1 MKLKLLSNK
10 EGYTEIIKFKSQ
22 DGYKSFT
29 QTSLYKFATVVVE
42 AKNKTEL
49 LKSIEKLKS
58 KSIIFPKAWCINII
72 LLNFIGLEDSNPFG
86 ITYSDLNNV
95 EDDNEAQQLAESGEM
110 IEECFLEMQL
120 PINVEQYKC

>member
-10 EGYTEIIKFKSQ
+10 DGYTEIIKFKSQ

-29 QTSLYKFATVVVE
+29 QTSLYKFATVIVD
-42 AKNKTEL
+42 AKNKAEL

-58 KSIIFPKAWCINII
+58 KSTIFSKAWCINIM

-95 EDDNEAQQLAESGEM
+95 EDDNEAQQLSESGEM

-120 PINVEQYKC
+120 PINVE

>member
-120 PINVEQYKC
+120 PINVE

>member
-72 LLNFIGLEDSNPFG
+72 LLNFIGLKDSNPFG

-120 PINVEQYKC
+120 PINVE

>member
-58 KSIIFPKAWCINII
+58 KSIIFPKAWCINIM
-72 LLNFIGLEDSNPFG
+72 LLNFIALEDSNPFG

-120 PINVEQYKC
+120 PINVE

>member
-1 MKLKLLSNK
+1 M
-10 EGYTEIIKFKSQ
+10 
-22 DGYKSFT
+22 
-29 QTSLYKFATVVVE
+29 
-42 AKNKTEL
+42 
-49 LKSIEKLKS
+49 
-58 KSIIFPKAWCINII
+58 

-120 PINVEQYKC
+120 PINVE

>member
-10 EGYTEIIKFKSQ
+10 DGYTEIIKFKSQ

-29 QTSLYKFATVVVE
+29 QTSLYKFATVIVE
-42 AKNKTEL
+42 AKNKAEL

-58 KSIIFPKAWCINII
+58 KSTIFSKAWCINIM

-95 EDDNEAQQLAESGEM
+95 EDDKEAQQLSESGEM

-120 PINVEQYKC
+120 PINVE

>member
-1 MKLKLLSNK
+1 MKFKLLSNK

-29 QTSLYKFATVVVE
+29 QTSLYKFATVIVE
-42 AKNKTEL
+42 AKNKSEL

-58 KSIIFPKAWCINII
+58 KSTILPKAWCINIM

-86 ITYSDLNNV
+86 IIYSDFDNV
-95 EDDNEAQQLAESGEM
+95 DGDNEAQQLAESGEM
-110 IEECFLEMQL
+110 LEECFLEMQL
-120 PINVEQYKC
+120 PITVK

>member
-58 KSIIFPKAWCINII
+58 KSIVFPKAWCINIM

-95 EDDNEAQQLAESGEM
+95 EDDNEAQQLSESGEM

-120 PINVEQYKC
+120 PINVE

>member
-29 QTSLYKFATVVVE
+29 QTSLYKFATAVVE

-95 EDDNEAQQLAESGEM
+95 EDDNEAQQLSESGEM

-120 PINVEQYKC
+120 PINVE

>member
-29 QTSLYKFATVVVE
+29 QTSLYKLATVVVE
-42 AKNKTEL
+42 AKNKTDL
-49 LKSIEKLKS
+49 LKSIDKLKS
-58 KSIIFPKAWCINII
+58 KSIVFPKAWCINIM

-120 PINVEQYKC
+120 PINVE

>member
-29 QTSLYKFATVVVE
+29 QISLYKFATVVVE

-58 KSIIFPKAWCINII
+58 KSIVFPKAWCINIM

-120 PINVEQYKC
+120 PINVE

>member
-58 KSIIFPKAWCINII
+58 KSIIFPRAWCINII

-86 ITYSDLNNV
+86 TTYSDLNNV

-120 PINVEQYKC
+120 PINVE

>member
-95 EDDNEAQQLAESGEM
+95 EDDKEAQQLSESGEM

-120 PINVEQYKC
+120 PINVE

>member
-1 MKLKLLSNK
+1 MKFKLLSNK

-42 AKNKTEL
+42 AKNKVEL

-58 KSIIFPKAWCINII
+58 KSTIFPKAWCINIM
-72 LLNFIGLEDSNPFG
+72 LLNFIGLEESNPFG
-86 ITYSDLNNV
+86 ITYSDFNNV
-95 EDDNEAQQLAESGEM
+95 EDDNEAQQLLESAELL
-110 IEECFLEMQL
+110 EECFLEMQL
-120 PINVEQYKC
+120 PITVK

>member
-1 MKLKLLSNK
+1 MKFKLLSNK

-58 KSIIFPKAWCINII
+58 KSIIFPKAWCINIM
-72 LLNFIGLEDSNPFG
+72 LLNFIGLEESNPFG
-86 ITYSDLNNV
+86 ITYSDFNNV

-120 PINVEQYKC
+120 PINVE

>member
-29 QTSLYKFATVVVE
+29 QISLYKFATVVVE

-58 KSIIFPKAWCINII
+58 KSIVFPKDWCINIM

-120 PINVEQYKC
+120 PINVE

>member
-58 KSIIFPKAWCINII
+58 KSIVFPKAWCINIM

-120 PINVEQYKC
+120 PINVE

>member
-1 MKLKLLSNK
+1 
-10 EGYTEIIKFKSQ
+10 
-22 DGYKSFT
+22 
-29 QTSLYKFATVVVE
+29 VVVE

-120 PINVEQYKC
+120 PINVE

>member
-58 KSIIFPKAWCINII
+58 RSIIFPKAWCINII

-95 EDDNEAQQLAESGEM
+95 EDDNEAQQLSESGEM

-120 PINVEQYKC
+120 PINVE

>member
-29 QTSLYKFATVVVE
+29 QTSLYKFATVIVE

-58 KSIIFPKAWCINII
+58 KSIIFPRAWCINII

-120 PINVEQYKC
+120 PINVE

>member
-29 QTSLYKFATVVVE
+29 QTSLYKFATAVVE

-58 KSIIFPKAWCINII
+58 KSIIFPKAWCINIM

-120 PINVEQYKC
+120 PINVE

>member
-95 EDDNEAQQLAESGEM
+95 EDDNEAQQLSESGEM

-120 PINVEQYKC
+120 PINVE

>member
-1 MKLKLLSNK
+1 MKFKLLSNK

-58 KSIIFPKAWCINII
+58 KSIIFPKAWCINIM

-120 PINVEQYKC
+120 PINVE

>member
-1 MKLKLLSNK
+1 MKFKLLSNK
-10 EGYTEIIKFKSQ
+10 EGYAEIIKFKSQ
-22 DGYKSFT
+22 DGNKSFT

-42 AKNKTEL
+42 AKNKNEL

-58 KSIIFPKAWCINII
+58 KSIIFPKAWCINIM

-120 PINVEQYKC
+120 PINVE

>member
-58 KSIIFPKAWCINII
+58 KSIIFPKTWCINII

-120 PINVEQYKC
+120 PINVE

>member
-58 KSIIFPKAWCINII
+58 KSIIFPKAWCINIM

-120 PINVEQYKC
+120 PINVE

>member
-58 KSIIFPKAWCINII
+58 KSIVFPKAWCINII

-120 PINVEQYKC
+120 PINVE

>member
-10 EGYTEIIKFKSQ
+10 DGYTEIIKFKSQ

-29 QTSLYKFATVVVE
+29 QTSLYKFATVIVE
-42 AKNKTEL
+42 AKNKAEL

-58 KSIIFPKAWCINII
+58 KSTIFSKAWCINIM

-95 EDDNEAQQLAESGEM
+95 EDDNEAQQLSESGEM

-120 PINVEQYKC
+120 PINVE

>member
-1 MKLKLLSNK
+1 MKFKLLSNK

-42 AKNKTEL
+42 AKNKVEL

-58 KSIIFPKAWCINII
+58 NSTIFPKAWCINIM
-72 LLNFIGLEDSNPFG
+72 LLNFIGLEESNPFG

-95 EDDNEAQQLAESGEM
+95 EDDNEAQQLSESGEM

-120 PINVEQYKC
+120 PITVK

>member
-1 MKLKLLSNK
+1 MKFKLLSNK

-58 KSIIFPKAWCINII
+58 KSIIFPKAWCINIM

-95 EDDNEAQQLAESGEM
+95 EDDNEAQQLSESGKM
-110 IEECFLEMQL
+110 LEECFLEMQL
-120 PINVEQYKC
+120 PITVK